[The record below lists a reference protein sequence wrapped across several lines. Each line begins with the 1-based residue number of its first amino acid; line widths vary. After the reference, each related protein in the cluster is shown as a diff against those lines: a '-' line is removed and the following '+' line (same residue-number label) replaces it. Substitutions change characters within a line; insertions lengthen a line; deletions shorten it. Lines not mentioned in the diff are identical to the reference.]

1 MTRYWPKDFNSIK
14 LINGVCK
21 IGETRAAIQL
31 LRKIDGTLTEPDVVM
46 YNTII
51 DCLCKHKL
59 VPEACDLF
67 SEMSVK
73 GVSADVVTYNTLI
86 YGFCIVGKLGSLM
99 KWYWKPS
106 TKMSVPIIYWL
117 MHCVK
122 KERWK
127 KPKMCWRFETW
138 YFYL

>member
-99 KWYWKPS
+99 KWY
-106 TKMSVPIIYWL
+106 
-117 MHCVK
+117 
-122 KERWK
+122 
-127 KPKMCWRFETW
+127 
-138 YFYL
+138 

>member
-31 LRKIDGTLTEPDVVM
+31 LRKIDGTLTEPDV
-46 YNTII
+46 
-51 DCLCKHKL
+51 
-59 VPEACDLF
+59 
-67 SEMSVK
+67 

-99 KWYWKPS
+99 KWY
-106 TKMSVPIIYWL
+106 
-117 MHCVK
+117 
-122 KERWK
+122 
-127 KPKMCWRFETW
+127 
-138 YFYL
+138 